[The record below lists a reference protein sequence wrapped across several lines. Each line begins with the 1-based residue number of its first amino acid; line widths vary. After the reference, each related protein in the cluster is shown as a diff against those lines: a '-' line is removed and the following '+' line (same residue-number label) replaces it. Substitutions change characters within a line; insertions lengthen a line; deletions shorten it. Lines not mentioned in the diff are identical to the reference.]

1 MTSRALEGMSTRR
14 TSLTNVLMT
23 TTTRMALTPP
33 AVEDVAPPM
42 AIPKMKQK
50 STARLATPVSWALDR
65 VQKPVLVRAD
75 TALKTP
81 LSKKVP
87 RSPKASSWANDTA
100 SSVSTTKL
108 QAKIMRVST
117 SRRSSRGPLVDMRR
131 YTAKLKVPASMRQ
144 MSTA

>member
-1 MTSRALEGMSTRR
+1 
-14 TSLTNVLMT
+14 
-23 TTTRMALTPP
+23 MA
-33 AVEDVAPPM
+33 M
-42 AIPKMKQK
+42 PKMKQK
-50 STARLATPVSWALDR
+50 STARLATPVSWALDK

-87 RSPKASSWANDTA
+87 KSPKASSWANDTA

-108 QAKIMRVST
+108 QARIMRVST

-131 YTAKLKVPASMRQ
+131 YTAKLNVPASMRQ
-144 MSTA
+144 MSVA